1 MIVVTHM
8 HNKIIVRGHAGYA
21 EHGKDIVCAAI
32 SALTQTFIATIEK
45 LTDEQ
50 IKYDISPGRA
60 DIYIENPGEAVQL
73 LIGSFLIGCK
83 MIADEYPEYI
93 RIEEINQGNGL
104 GLLSNEP
111 GQRKEE
117 KNDKNYR

>member
-8 HNKIIVRGHAGYA
+8 HNKITIQGHAHYA
-21 EHGKDIVCAAI
+21 PPGKDIVCAAI
-32 SALTQTFIATIEK
+32 SALTQSFIASIEE
-45 LTDEQ
+45 LTEEQ

-60 DIYIENPGEAVQL
+60 DIYIENPGEAAKL

-83 MIADEYPEYI
+83 MIADEYPKYV
-93 RIEEINQGNGL
+93 RIENKGNGL
-104 GLLSNEP
+104 GHLCNEP

-117 KNDKNYR
+117 NKC

>member
-1 MIVVTHM
+1 MINVRADPSQ
-8 HNKIIVRGHAGYA
+8 IVITGHAHYA
-21 EHGKDIVCAAI
+21 PHGKDIVCAAI
-32 SALTQTFIATIEK
+32 SALTQTFIGTIEK

-50 IKYDISPGRA
+50 IKYDISSGRA
-60 DIYIENPGEAVQL
+60 DIYIENPGEAAKL

-83 MIADEYPEYI
+83 MIADEYPKYV

-104 GLLSNEP
+104 GHLGNEP

>member
-1 MIVVTHM
+1 MVVVNVHDGTV
-8 HNKIIVRGHAGYA
+8 KIQGHANYA
-21 EHGKDIVCAAI
+21 SPGKDIVCAAI
-32 SALTQTFIATIEK
+32 SALTQTFIGTIEK

-50 IKYDISPGRA
+50 IKYDISSGRA
-60 DIYIENPGEAVQL
+60 DIYIENPGEAAKL

-83 MIADEYPEYI
+83 MIADEYPKYV

-111 GQRKEE
+111 GQGKEE